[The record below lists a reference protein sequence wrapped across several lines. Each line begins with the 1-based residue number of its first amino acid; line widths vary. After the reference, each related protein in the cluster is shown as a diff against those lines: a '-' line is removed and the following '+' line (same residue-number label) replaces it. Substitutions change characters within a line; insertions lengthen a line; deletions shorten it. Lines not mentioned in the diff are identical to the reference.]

1 MKLWKKIVI
10 GIVIVLVIL
19 LIAAYLIIRN
29 MFSQPDI
36 EAAKGTDETIG
47 TTEELKQMLEHDR
60 TERENREVGKHRN
73 DGSVQSVCKEQTD
86 NQIQESYQ
94 EQQKTLTVHCPLPLL

>member
-1 MKLWKKIVI
+1 MCV
-10 GIVIVLVIL
+10 
-19 LIAAYLIIRN
+19 
-29 MFSQPDI
+29 
-36 EAAKGTDETIG
+36 G

-86 NQIQESYQ
+86 NQIQES
-94 EQQKTLTVHCPLPLL
+94 CLLYTSPSPRDCS